1 MVVEQRSAIPNM
13 CHVELA
19 SDGLRVGGILKILAA
34 PQCAISKQ
42 CGFSMALG
50 VPAQNAQ
57 AFLLGLKV
65 APGSVKFARGSGT
78 LARLSAGTTNEAIFI
93 TFGCDVLTAY

>member
-1 MVVEQRSAIPNM
+1 MLVEQRSAIPNM

-65 APGSVKFARGSGT
+65 ARGSVTCGT
-78 LARLSAGTTNEAIFI
+78 LACLSAGTTNEAISSPLAVM
-93 TFGCDVLTAY
+93 C